1 MESAEGGGQMQI
13 RRVLAASVVTV
24 GLTLLAI
31 VGASPAQAQEP
42 VVLGPGHVVDD
53 AGVLGSRTDEVESAT
68 TKLASDHEIGLFVVY
83 VDTFTSPSDAKS
95 WAIATARQ
103 NNLSPT
109 DYLLAVAVQGRSYYL
124 SADTAGPLSQS
135 ELSDIQKNQIEPRL
149 RNDEWADA
157 AIAAA
162 TGIGNAVSG
171 SSDGGTAGGDAAGR
185 GGASAG
191 TIAAVVVSIVIVL
204 VIIGVIVLLVVRTRN
219 RNRIRAKAARDAA
232 SQADELQ
239 AIPLPDLERRA
250 ATALVRTDDALQASS
265 QELGFVVAQ
274 YGDEAAR
281 PFAAAVDS
289 ADAKLR
295 AAFSLKQK
303 LDDAEPDTEQERR
316 EWNATIIRET
326 AEANRLL
333 DQQTAAFAELR
344 SLAKDI
350 PGKVTEL
357 RSDVVTA
364 QLRVNATRTTLAQ
377 LASEYSDSAL
387 TTVQDNIVQ
396 AGERLTFAATALA
409 DAELKADSGSATQAA
424 VSVRAAEA
432 ALDQSRQLLEAVDR
446 VGTDLTTA
454 RGQLD
459 ALVVNLQ
466 QDIADARAL
475 AASGD
480 PSGAI
485 MAAEASTQAAVAD
498 VQSRL
503 RGGTVNP
510 RELLQKLELANR
522 EIDGV
527 VNAVRTRQAQ
537 EQRAAASLGQTL
549 GSAQSR
555 ITAASDFIAARRG
568 AVGAEARTRLAEA
581 SRLLSLAQSTA
592 ATDTVSAVAHA
603 QRADE
608 LAAQAI
614 QFAESDVNGFTSNAG
629 GGGMYGTPG
638 QYGGRGGGGGGLF
651 GAVLGGILIDSVLR
665 GSGGGF
671 FGGGGGDGG
680 GGDFFSGGFGGGDG
694 RDGGGGG
701 GFFGGDGGGGDG
713 GGGGDF

>member
-1 MESAEGGGQMQI
+1 MHI
-13 RRVLAASVVTV
+13 RRVLAASVITL
-24 GLTLLAI
+24 GLALLAV
-31 VGASPAQAQEP
+31 VGASPAQAQDP

-53 AGVLGSRTDEVESAT
+53 ARVLGSRAKEVESAT
-68 TKLASDHEIGLFVVY
+68 TKLASQHQVGLYVVY

-103 NNLSPT
+103 NNLTAT

-135 ELSDIQKNQIEPRL
+135 QLSDIEKNQIEPRL
-149 RNDEWADA
+149 RSNQWADA

-162 TGIGNAVSG
+162 TGIGNAMSG
-171 SSDGGTAGGDAAGR
+171 GSGNGGGAGG
-185 GGASAG
+185 GAVSAG
-191 TIAAVVVSIVIVL
+191 SITAVVVAIVIVL
-204 VIIGVIVLLVVRTRN
+204 VIIGVIVVLVIRARNRTR
-219 RNRIRAKAARDAA
+219 RRARAAQVAA
-232 SQADELQ
+232 TQRDELQ
-239 AIPLPDLERRA
+239 AMPLADLERRA
-250 ATALVRTDDALQASS
+250 ASTLVRTDDALQASS

-274 YGDEAAR
+274 YGEEAAR
-281 PFAAAVDS
+281 PFAAAVD
-289 ADAKLR
+289 AAKAKLR

-303 LDDAEPDTEQERR
+303 LDDAQPDTEQERR
-316 EWNATIIRET
+316 EWNATIIRES

-333 DQQTAAFAELR
+333 DQQTESFAELR
-344 SLAKDI
+344 ALAKDI
-350 PGKVTEL
+350 PGKVADL
-357 RSDVVTA
+357 RSAVATA
-364 QLRVNATRTTLAQ
+364 QGRVNETRTTLAR
-377 LASEYSDSAL
+377 LASDYSDSAL
-387 TTVQDNIVQ
+387 STVRDNIAQ
-396 AGERLTFAATALA
+396 AGERLTFAGTALA
-409 DAELKADSGSATQAA
+409 DAERKAESGSSTQAA

-432 ALDQSRQLLEAVDR
+432 AIEQSRQLLDAVDR

-454 RGQLD
+454 RGRVDDLI
-459 ALVVNLQ
+459 ANLQ

-485 MAAEASTQAAVAD
+485 MAAEGSTQAAVTD
-498 VQSRL
+498 VLSRL
-503 RGGTVNP
+503 RGGQVSP
-510 RELLQKLELANR
+510 RELLQKLEVANR

-527 VNAVRTRQAQ
+527 LGAVRTRQAQ
-537 EQRAAASLGQTL
+537 EQRAAASLGQVL

-614 QFAESDVNGFTSNAG
+614 QFAESDVNGFTTNAG
-629 GGGMYGTPG
+629 GGGMYGMPG
-638 QYGGRGGGGGGLF
+638 QYGGRGGGGGGIF

-671 FGGGGGDGG
+671 FGGGGGGDGG
-680 GGDFFSGGFGGGDG
+680 DGGDFFSGGFGGGDG

-701 GFFGGDGGGGDG
+701 GFFGGDGGGGDA